1 MPVLVHLLYISNSH
15 PPRFASYIQDK
26 LMPQNP
32 IDIASRVSPRLSAL
46 LSSRANNPECE
57 QPVTLMAVRR
67 FLADLLPDDFKE
79 AERLHHFDVDI
90 SILDEL
96 DALIEEFGG
105 SALAIDFEQ
114 VNASEQLSLAIE
126 SVVNDEN
133 RENPP
138 TLETVRDALLAGLG
152 ARLVGDGV
160 LEDDED
166 DTLLA
171 EIEALIEH
179 FGADTLAE
187 ELLSSE

>member
-1 MPVLVHLLYISNSH
+1 MTRNS
-15 PPRFASYIQDK
+15 
-26 LMPQNP
+26 

-46 LSSRANNPECE
+46 LDSRVNNPECE

-79 AERLHHFDVDI
+79 AERLHHFDI
-90 SILDEL
+90 SESPLDEL
-96 DALIEEFGG
+96 DALIEEFGA
-105 SALAIDFEQ
+105 SALAVDFVQ
-114 VNASEQLSLAIE
+114 ASASEPLSRVIE

-138 TLETVRDALLAGLG
+138 TLAVIRDALLAGLG

-160 LEDDED
+160 LEEDED

-171 EIEALIEH
+171 EIDALIEQS
-179 FGADTLAE
+179 GADTLAE
-187 ELLSSE
+187 AFLRYE

>member
-1 MPVLVHLLYISNSH
+1 MI
-15 PPRFASYIQDK
+15 R
-26 LMPQNP
+26 NP
-32 IDIASRVSPRLSAL
+32 IDVSSRVSPRLSAL
-46 LSSRANNPECE
+46 LSSWVNNPECE

-67 FLADLLPDDFKE
+67 FLADLLPAEFKE
-79 AERLHHFDVDI
+79 AEQLHHFDI
-90 SILDEL
+90 GESHLDEL

-105 SALAIDFEQ
+105 SALAVDFVQ
-114 VNASEQLSLAIE
+114 VNVSEQLSRAIE

-138 TLETVRDALLAGLG
+138 TLDVIRDALIAGLG

-166 DTLLA
+166 DTLLS
-171 EIEALIEH
+171 EIEALIEQ

-187 ELLSSE
+187 AFLRYE